1 MPAVTRAADADL
13 GSAVRVSVVRGAQLA
28 DSLDEKW
35 ERFSDRLR
43 DKSKCDETT
52 GRRLFDNG
60 FRKDGSRVG
69 NPVLGALC
77 KAQPLQPLAPA
88 LAAAVLAC
96 AERAA
101 TQTLGVS
108 RDALRTEAAAVGAFA
123 RARRRSA
130 FDVGDSSVT
139 PAFEPPPTL
148 PQADQ
153 DAQVRFD
160 FNGEAYAALKAA
172 SKFATNGRASSAAFE
187 AAWGKELLAALA
199 AGSSRRDFKS
209 PFPPPDPSETG
220 RAYDDGKLLD
230 ALGALS
236 ASLRA
241 LEAGGL
247 CGRWEIS
254 VPADDDGDVVTVA
267 VDDDVTLPAQFLLRE
282 QGAALSGSAVLAVVR
297 AALDQA
303 GIACRTESFFLD
315 PSTTKQSVY
324 QPTQLLVSLSNLRQK

>member
-1 MPAVTRAADADL
+1 
-13 GSAVRVSVVRGAQLA
+13 
-28 DSLDEKW
+28 
-35 ERFSDRLR
+35 LR
-43 DKSKCDETT
+43 DKSTCDEST

-88 LAAAVLAC
+88 LAATVLAC
-96 AERAA
+96 AEQAA

-108 RDALRTEAAAVGAFA
+108 RDALRAEAAVVGAFA

-139 PAFEPPPTL
+139 PAFEPPPPT
-148 PQADQ
+148 QADQ
-153 DAQVRFD
+153 DAQARFD
-160 FNGEAYAALKAA
+160 YNGQAYASLKAA

-187 AAWGKELLAALA
+187 AAWGRELLAAFA

-209 PFPPPDPSETG
+209 PFPPPDPSDTE
-220 RAYDDGKLLD
+220 RAYDEGSLLD
-230 ALGALS
+230 ALGSLS

-297 AALDQA
+297 AALDTA

-324 QPTQLLVSLSNLRQK
+324 QPTQLLVSLSNLRKK